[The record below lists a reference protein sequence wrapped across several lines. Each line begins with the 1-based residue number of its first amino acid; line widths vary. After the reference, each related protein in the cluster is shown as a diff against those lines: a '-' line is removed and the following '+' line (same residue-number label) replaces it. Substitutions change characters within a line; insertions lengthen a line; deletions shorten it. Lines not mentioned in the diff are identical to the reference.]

1 MDTDKQYQPIMSQSA
16 QMTVTSLQLAVI
28 SEQIHAVKLLL
39 SLVPN
44 STDEAKI
51 DVKLSMIG
59 GAEAQVEFEDD
70 IEMYGEGDRM
80 LHGCSAF
87 DLAARFHVDSLSLFI
102 DLFKSKESGNNKAL
116 QDLLNDKRGEEHPL
130 MFSALHLAACNQSDE
145 GIRHVHGYLDRLLY
159 FSLHL

>member
-1 MDTDKQYQPIMSQSA
+1 MSQNA

-28 SEQIHAVKLLL
+28 SEQISTVKLLF

-44 STDEAKI
+44 STEDAEI

-87 DLAARFHVDSLSLFI
+87 ELAARFHVDSLSLFI
-102 DLFKSKESGNNKAL
+102 DLIKNRESGNNKAL
-116 QDLLNDKRGEEHPL
+116 QDLINDKRSEEHPL
-130 MFSALHLAACNQSDE
+130 KFSALHLAACNQSPE
-145 GIRHVHGYLDRLLY
+145 GIRHVHRYKTTVY
-159 FSLHL
+159 F

>member
-1 MDTDKQYQPIMSQSA
+1 MDTNKQYQPIMSQNA
-16 QMTVTSLQLAVI
+16 RMTVTSLQLAVI
-28 SEQIHAVKLLL
+28 SEQILVVKFLL
-39 SLVPN
+39 SLVQDSN
-44 STDEAKI
+44 KDAEI
-51 DVKLSMIG
+51 DLQLSMIG
-59 GAEAQVEFEDD
+59 GAEAQVDFEDV

-145 GIRHVHGYLDRLLY
+145 GIRHVHRYLDRLY